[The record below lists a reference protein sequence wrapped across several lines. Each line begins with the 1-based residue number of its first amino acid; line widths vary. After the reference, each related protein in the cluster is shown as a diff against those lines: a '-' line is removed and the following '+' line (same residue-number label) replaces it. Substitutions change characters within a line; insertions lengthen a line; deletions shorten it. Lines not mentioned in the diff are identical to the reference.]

1 MPTLIQG
8 FFFLE
13 RFVPDIGYDSTG
25 ARALI
30 RNEMLRTMF
39 SGIFGPEHEGSE
51 TLAGRM
57 TDRYGESTLRGILH
71 EGDTFNFVKLYDRR
85 TDHIDYRFKKDADGI
100 WRGTFSGQATGAGQ
114 ANCVLTTVPENF
126 LLPKIEISTDVRN
139 RRPVRKGGP
148 RGDPLERY
156 RK

>member
-13 RFVPDIGYDSTG
+13 RLVPDIGYDSTG

-51 TLAGRM
+51 TSAGRM
-57 TDRYGESTLRGILH
+57 TDHYGESTLRGILY
-71 EGDTFNFVKLYDRR
+71 EGGVLNFVKLYDRR
-85 TDHIDYRFKKDADGI
+85 TDHINYQFKKCADGT
-100 WRGTFSGQATGAGQ
+100 WRGNFAGKATGTGQAH
-114 ANCVLTTVPENF
+114 CVLTTVPENF
-126 LLPKIEISTDVRN
+126 LLPEVARPEK
-139 RRPVRKGGP
+139 RRRSGS
-148 RGDPLERY
+148 RR
-156 RK
+156 